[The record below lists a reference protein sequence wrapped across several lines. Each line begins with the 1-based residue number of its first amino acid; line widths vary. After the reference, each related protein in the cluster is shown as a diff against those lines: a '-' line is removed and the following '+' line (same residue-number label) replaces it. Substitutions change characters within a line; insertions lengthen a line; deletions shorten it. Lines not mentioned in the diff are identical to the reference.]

1 MKKIV
6 VLIITV
12 LSLSLAAF
20 AQDEHFKFKGV
31 EINGTVE
38 SFSSELENVGFS
50 LIAEGALEGTFAGD
64 DCTIYILST
73 KKGLVYGVCAVRSKK
88 NSWVT
93 LKRDF
98 LTIKEGYIKKYGE
111 PSSDVHRFSNP
122 YYEGDGY
129 EMTAVRTNNVMYACS
144 WNFDNGKITEMIF
157 KEGSVILY
165 YTDKINDSIRE
176 AQEQQQ
182 FEDDL

>member
-1 MKKIV
+1 MIRLVIV
-6 VLIITV
+6 FLL
-12 LSLSLAAF
+12 LSCSAF

-31 EINGTVE
+31 EIDGTVE
-38 SFSSELENVGFS
+38 SFSNELENVGFS
-50 LIAEGALEGTFAGD
+50 IIAEGALEGTFAGD
-64 DCTIYILST
+64 DCSIYILTT

-88 NSWVT
+88 TNWTT

-111 PSSDVHRFSNP
+111 PFSDVHKFTKP

-144 WNFDNGKITEMIF
+144 WIFDNGKITEMIF